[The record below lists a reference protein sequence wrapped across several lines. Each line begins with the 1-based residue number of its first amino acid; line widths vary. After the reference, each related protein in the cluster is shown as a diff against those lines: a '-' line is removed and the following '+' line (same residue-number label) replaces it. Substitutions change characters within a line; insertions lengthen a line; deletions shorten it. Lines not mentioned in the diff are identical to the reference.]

1 MASTTLSTKGQLVL
15 PRPVREFL
23 AVHPGDK
30 LDFLIRADGEVVVR
44 PVVSD
49 VSQLKGMLYR
59 PDRKP
64 VSLETMNAAI
74 RQRGGRRP

>member
-15 PRPVREFL
+15 PKPVREFL

-49 VSQLKGMLYR
+49 VTQLKGMLHR
-59 PDRKP
+59 PGRKP
-64 VSLETMNAAI
+64 VTVDAMNAAI